1 MKSSFPKRKRVQ
13 LDAMS
18 VRYRRTVIDLLAKKS
33 FKYKN
38 KIWFFFFLKIKLHET
53 NAFVIKKKVKEAIKT
68 VRILIFSHGGSATER
83 NY

>member
-1 MKSSFPKRKRVQ
+1 MIYSPKNRSNIRIK
-13 LDAMS
+13 
-18 VRYRRTVIDLLAKKS
+18 
-33 FKYKN
+33 FG
-38 KIWFFFFLKIKLHET
+38 FFFLKIKLHET